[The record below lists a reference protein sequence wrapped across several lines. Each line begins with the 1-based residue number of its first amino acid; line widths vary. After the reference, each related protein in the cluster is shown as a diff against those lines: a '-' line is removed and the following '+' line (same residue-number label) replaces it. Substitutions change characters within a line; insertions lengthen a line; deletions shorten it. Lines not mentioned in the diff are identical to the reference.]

1 MKSFSEFTKNELFKK
16 DNSNDCCDFAELS
29 GMMLFGSN
37 ITLKRI
43 RFATENEDVLER
55 YITLADRFDVKVGV
69 TRTSDL
75 SARCLAVVSNKD
87 DILKLVER
95 LGIID
100 SATGLIKYRIS
111 DQIIKNECC
120 VRAFVKGVFLGG
132 GTVIDPKKA
141 YNLEIITPY
150 MGLYNDFLD
159 LLTRSGFEFKTVMR
173 KSKYVL
179 YTKRSEV
186 IEDFLSFIGA
196 FNAQMELINIKIDK
210 EIHNSFNRSINI
222 ESANY
227 DKTIDASVKHITAI
241 EKIESK
247 IGLDELPHDLKE
259 IAQLRLDNKSMSL
272 QELGKLLN
280 PPLGKSG
287 VNHRLKKI
295 IEISE
300 SL

>member
-16 DNSNDCCDFAELS
+16 DNSNACCDFAELS

-55 YITLADRFDVKVGV
+55 YITLADKFDMKVGV

-75 SARCLAVVSNKD
+75 SSRCLAVISDKD
-87 DILKLVER
+87 DISRLAER

-100 SATGLIKYRIS
+100 SATGLIKYKIS
-111 DQIIKNECC
+111 DKIIKNECC
-120 VRAFVKGVFLGG
+120 VRAFVKGAFLGG

-150 MGLYNDFLD
+150 MGLHNDFLD
-159 LLTRSGFEFKTVMR
+159 LLTKSGFEFKTVMR

-227 DKTIDASVKHITAI
+227 DKTIDASVKHIKAI
-241 EKIESK
+241 EKIENK
-247 IGLDELPHDLKE
+247 IGLDELPPDLKE
-259 IAQLRLDNKSMSL
+259 IAILRLDNKSMSL

>member
-55 YITLADRFDVKVGV
+55 YITLADKFDMKVGV

-75 SARCLAVVSNKD
+75 SSRCLAVISDKD
-87 DILKLVER
+87 DISRLAER

-111 DQIIKNECC
+111 DEIIKNECC
-120 VRAFVKGVFLGG
+120 VRAFVKGAFLGG

-150 MGLYNDFLD
+150 MGLHNDFLD
-159 LLTRSGFEFKTVMR
+159 LLTKSGFEFKTVMR

-227 DKTIDASVKHITAI
+227 DKTIDASVKHIKAI
-241 EKIESK
+241 EKIENK
-247 IGLDELPHDLKE
+247 IGLDELPPDLKE
-259 IAQLRLDNKSMSL
+259 IAILRLDNKSMSL

>member
-1 MKSFSEFTKNELFKK
+1 MKSFSEFTKNELFKR

-55 YITLADRFDVKVGV
+55 YITLADKFDMKVGV

-75 SARCLAVVSNKD
+75 SSRCLAVISDKD
-87 DILKLVER
+87 DISRLAER

-100 SATGLIKYRIS
+100 IATGLIKYRIS
-111 DQIIKNECC
+111 GEVIKNECC
-120 VRAFVKGVFLGG
+120 VRAFVKGAFLGG

-159 LLTRSGFEFKTVMR
+159 LLTKSGFEFKTVMR

-227 DKTIDASVKHITAI
+227 DKTIDASVKHIKAI
-241 EKIESK
+241 EKIDNK
-247 IGLDELPHDLKE
+247 IGLDELPPDLKE
-259 IAQLRLDNKSMSL
+259 IAILRLANKSMSL
-272 QELGKLLN
+272 QELGRLLN

>member
-1 MKSFSEFTKNELFKK
+1 MKSFSEFTKNELFKR

-55 YITLADRFDVKVGV
+55 YITLADKFDMKVGV

-75 SARCLAVVSNKD
+75 SSRCLAVISDKD
-87 DILKLVER
+87 DISKLAER

-100 SATGLIKYRIS
+100 IATGLIKYRIS
-111 DQIIKNECC
+111 GEVIKNECC
-120 VRAFVKGVFLGG
+120 VRAFVKGAFLGG

-150 MGLYNDFLD
+150 MGLHNDFLD
-159 LLTRSGFEFKTVMR
+159 LLTKSGFEFKTVMR

-227 DKTIDASVKHITAI
+227 DKTIDASVKHIKAI
-241 EKIESK
+241 EKIDNK
-247 IGLDELPHDLKE
+247 IGLDELPPDLKE
-259 IAQLRLDNKSMSL
+259 IAILRLANKSMSL

>member
-1 MKSFSEFTKNELFKK
+1 MKSFSEQTKNELFKK
-16 DNSNDCCDFAELS
+16 ENSDSCCDFAEFA

-55 YITLADRFDVKVGV
+55 YITLADKFGVNVGV

-75 SARCLAVVSNKD
+75 SARCLAVISNKD
-87 DILKLVER
+87 EISALVKR
-95 LGIID
+95 LDIID
-100 SATGLIKYRIS
+100 SVTNSIKYRIS
-111 DQIIKNECC
+111 DELIRKNCC
-120 VRAFVKGVFLGG
+120 VRAFVRGAFMGG

-150 MGLYNDFLD
+150 MGLHDEFLK
-159 LLTRSGFEFKTVMR
+159 LLSDSGFEFKTVVR

-179 YTKRSEV
+179 YTKKSDV

-210 EIHNSFNRSINI
+210 EIRNGFNRSINI
-222 ESANY
+222 ENANY
-227 DKTIDASVKHITAI
+227 DKTVDASVRHVQAI
-241 EKIESK
+241 GIIQEKM
-247 IGLDELPHDLKE
+247 GLDELPPDLRE
-259 IAQLRLDNKSMSL
+259 IAVLRLANKSMSL
-272 QELGKLLN
+272 QELGKLLS

-287 VNHRLKKI
+287 VNHRLKRI

-300 SL
+300 KL

>member
-1 MKSFSEFTKNELFKK
+1 MKSFSEFTKNELFKR

-55 YITLADRFDVKVGV
+55 YITLADKFDMKVGV

-75 SARCLAVVSNKD
+75 SSRCLAGISDKD
-87 DILKLVER
+87 DISRLAER

-111 DQIIKNECC
+111 GEVIKNECC
-120 VRAFVKGVFLGG
+120 VRAFVKGAFLGG

-159 LLTRSGFEFKTVMR
+159 LLTKSGFEFKTVMR

-227 DKTIDASVKHITAI
+227 DKTIDASVKHIKAI
-241 EKIESK
+241 EKIENK
-247 IGLDELPHDLKE
+247 IGLDELPPDLKE
-259 IAQLRLDNKSMSL
+259 IAILRLDNKSMSL

>member
-1 MKSFSEFTKNELFKK
+1 MKSFSEFTKNELFKRG
-16 DNSNDCCDFAELS
+16 NSNDCCDFAELS

-55 YITLADRFDVKVGV
+55 YITLADKFDMKVGV

-75 SARCLAVVSNKD
+75 SSRCLVVISDKD
-87 DILKLVER
+87 DISRLAER

-100 SATGLIKYRIS
+100 IATGLIKYRIS
-111 DQIIKNECC
+111 GEVIKNECC
-120 VRAFVKGVFLGG
+120 VRAFVKGAFLGG

-141 YNLEIITPY
+141 YNLEILTPY
-150 MGLYNDFLD
+150 MGLHNDFID
-159 LLTRSGFEFKTVMR
+159 LLTKSGFEFKTVKR

-227 DKTIDASVKHITAI
+227 DKTIDASVKHIKAI
-241 EKIESK
+241 EKIDNK
-247 IGLDELPHDLKE
+247 IGLDELPPDLKE
-259 IAQLRLDNKSMSL
+259 IAILRLANKSMSL

-295 IEISE
+295 IDISE

>member
-16 DNSNDCCDFAELS
+16 DNSNSCCDFAELS

-69 TRTSDL
+69 ARTSDL
-75 SARCLAVVSNKD
+75 SSRCLAVVSDKD
-87 DILKLVER
+87 DISRLAEK

-111 DQIIKNECC
+111 DEIIKNECC
-120 VRAFVKGVFLGG
+120 VRAFVKGAFLGG

-150 MGLYNDFLD
+150 MGLHNDFLD
-159 LLTRSGFEFKTVMR
+159 LLTKSGFEFKTVMR

-227 DKTIDASVKHITAI
+227 DKTIDASVKHIKAI
-241 EKIESK
+241 EKIENK
-247 IGLDELPHDLKE
+247 IGLDELTTDLKE
-259 IAQLRLDNKSMSL
+259 IAILRLANKSMSL

>member
-120 VRAFVKGVFLGG
+120 VRAFVKGAFLGG
-132 GTVIDPKKA
+132 GTVINPKKA

-241 EKIESK
+241 EKIENK
-247 IGLDELPHDLKE
+247 IGLDELPPDLKE

>member
-1 MKSFSEFTKNELFKK
+1 MKSFSEQTKNELFKK
-16 DNSNDCCDFAELS
+16 ENYDSCCDFAEFA

-55 YITLADRFDVKVGV
+55 YITLADKFGVNVGV

-75 SARCLAVVSNKD
+75 SARCLAVISNKD
-87 DILKLVER
+87 EISALVKR
-95 LGIID
+95 LDIID
-100 SATGLIKYRIS
+100 SVTNSVKYRIS
-111 DQIIKNECC
+111 DELIKKNCC
-120 VRAFVKGVFLGG
+120 VRAFVRGAFMGG

-150 MGLYNDFLD
+150 MGLHDEFLK
-159 LLTRSGFEFKTVMR
+159 LLSDSGFEFKTVVR

-179 YTKRSEV
+179 YTKKSDV

-210 EIHNSFNRSINI
+210 EIRNGFNRSINI
-222 ESANY
+222 ENANY
-227 DKTIDASVKHITAI
+227 DKTVDASVRHVQAI
-241 EKIESK
+241 GIIQEKM
-247 IGLDELPHDLKE
+247 GLDELSPDLRE
-259 IAQLRLDNKSMSL
+259 IAVLRLANKSMSL
-272 QELGKLLN
+272 QELGKLLS

-287 VNHRLKKI
+287 VNHRLKRI

-300 SL
+300 KL

>member
-1 MKSFSEFTKNELFKK
+1 MKSFSEFTKNELFKRE
-16 DNSNDCCDFAELS
+16 NSNDCCDFAELS

-55 YITLADRFDVKVGV
+55 YITLADKFDMKVGV

-75 SARCLAVVSNKD
+75 SSRCLVVISDKD
-87 DILKLVER
+87 DISRLAER

-100 SATGLIKYRIS
+100 IATGLIKYRIS
-111 DQIIKNECC
+111 GEVIKNECC
-120 VRAFVKGVFLGG
+120 VRAFVKGAFLGG

-150 MGLYNDFLD
+150 MGLHNDFLN
-159 LLTRSGFEFKTVMR
+159 LLTKSGFGFKTVTR

-227 DKTIDASVKHITAI
+227 DKTIDASVKHIKAI
-241 EKIESK
+241 EKIDNK
-247 IGLDELPHDLKE
+247 IGLDELPPDLKE
-259 IAQLRLDNKSMSL
+259 IAILRLANKSMSL

>member
-16 DNSNDCCDFAELS
+16 DNSNACCDFAELS

-55 YITLADRFDVKVGV
+55 YITLADKFDMKVGV

-75 SARCLAVVSNKD
+75 SSRCLAVISDKD
-87 DILKLVER
+87 DISRLAER

-111 DQIIKNECC
+111 DKIIKNECC
-120 VRAFVKGVFLGG
+120 VRAFVKGAFLGG

-150 MGLYNDFLD
+150 MGLHNVFLD
-159 LLTRSGFEFKTVMR
+159 LLTKSGFEFKTVMR

-227 DKTIDASVKHITAI
+227 DKTIDASVKHIKAI
-241 EKIESK
+241 EKIENK
-247 IGLDELPHDLKE
+247 IGLDELPPDLKE
-259 IAQLRLDNKSMSL
+259 IAILRLDNKSMSL

>member
-75 SARCLAVVSNKD
+75 SARCLAVVSNRD
-87 DILKLVER
+87 DILKIVER

-111 DQIIKNECC
+111 DQVIKNECC
-120 VRAFVKGVFLGG
+120 IRAFVKGVFLGG

-241 EKIESK
+241 EKIENK
-247 IGLDELPHDLKE
+247 IGLDELPPDLKE

>member
-75 SARCLAVVSNKD
+75 SARCLAVVSNRD
-87 DILKLVER
+87 DILKIVER

-179 YTKRSEV
+179 YTKRSDV

-241 EKIESK
+241 EKIENK
-247 IGLDELPHDLKE
+247 IGLDELPPDLKE

>member
-75 SARCLAVVSNKD
+75 SARCLAVVSNRD
-87 DILKLVER
+87 DILKIVER

-120 VRAFVKGVFLGG
+120 VRAFVKGAFLGG
-132 GTVIDPKKA
+132 GTVINPKKA

-179 YTKRSEV
+179 YTNRSEA

-247 IGLDELPHDLKE
+247 IGLDELPSDLKE

>member
-1 MKSFSEFTKNELFKK
+1 MKSFSEFTKNELFKR

-55 YITLADRFDVKVGV
+55 YITLADKFDVKVGV
-69 TRTSDL
+69 ARTSDL
-75 SARCLAVVSNKD
+75 SSRCLAVISDKD
-87 DILKLVER
+87 DISRLVER

-100 SATGLIKYRIS
+100 IATGLIKYRIS
-111 DQIIKNECC
+111 GEVIKNECC
-120 VRAFVKGVFLGG
+120 VRAFVKGAFLGG

-159 LLTRSGFEFKTVMR
+159 LLTKSGFEFKTVMR

-227 DKTIDASVKHITAI
+227 DKTIDASVKHIKAI
-241 EKIESK
+241 EKIDNK
-247 IGLDELPHDLKE
+247 IGLDELPPDLKE
-259 IAQLRLDNKSMSL
+259 IAILRLANKSMSL

>member
-75 SARCLAVVSNKD
+75 SARCLAVVSDKD
-87 DILKLVER
+87 DISRLAEK

-111 DQIIKNECC
+111 DQVIKNECC
-120 VRAFVKGVFLGG
+120 IRAFVKGVFLGG

-227 DKTIDASVKHITAI
+227 DKTIDASVKHIKAI
-241 EKIESK
+241 EKIDNK
-247 IGLDELPHDLKE
+247 IGLDELPPDLKE
-259 IAQLRLDNKSMSL
+259 IAILRLANKSMSL

>member
-111 DQIIKNECC
+111 DQVIKNECC
-120 VRAFVKGVFLGG
+120 IRAFVKGVFLGG

-247 IGLDELPHDLKE
+247 IGLDELPPDLKE

>member
-55 YITLADRFDVKVGV
+55 YITLADKFDMKVGV

-75 SARCLAVVSNKD
+75 SSRCLAVISDKD
-87 DILKLVER
+87 DISRLAER

-111 DQIIKNECC
+111 DKIIKNECC
-120 VRAFVKGVFLGG
+120 VRAFVKGAFLGG

-150 MGLYNDFLD
+150 MGLHNDFLD
-159 LLTRSGFEFKTVMR
+159 LLTKSGFEFKTVMR

-227 DKTIDASVKHITAI
+227 DKTIDASVKHIKAI
-241 EKIESK
+241 EKIENK
-247 IGLDELPHDLKE
+247 IGLDELPPDLKE
-259 IAQLRLDNKSMSL
+259 IAILRLDNKSMSL

>member
-1 MKSFSEFTKNELFKK
+1 MKSFSEFTKNELFKR

-55 YITLADRFDVKVGV
+55 YITLADKFDMKVGV

-75 SARCLAVVSNKD
+75 SSRCLAGISDKD
-87 DILKLVER
+87 DISRLAER

-111 DQIIKNECC
+111 GEVIKNECC
-120 VRAFVKGVFLGG
+120 VRAFVKGAFLGG

-159 LLTRSGFEFKTVMR
+159 LLTKSGFEFKTVMR

-196 FNAQMELINIKIDK
+196 FNAQMELINIKID
-210 EIHNSFNRSINI
+210 
-222 ESANY
+222 NY
-227 DKTIDASVKHITAI
+227 FFK
-241 EKIESK
+241 
-247 IGLDELPHDLKE
+247 
-259 IAQLRLDNKSMSL
+259 
-272 QELGKLLN
+272 
-280 PPLGKSG
+280 
-287 VNHRLKKI
+287 
-295 IEISE
+295 
-300 SL
+300 